1 MTMRKPNIFLKFELF
16 SQMLNCCK
24 TLGKAKVHDLLY
36 YPCIHCLFATM
47 VCLFDRNQLLSCEVR
62 KVYGAWLVIDAFLPS
77 GNFIKAR
84 TPLLLHTYTSMC
96 APLYCHLC
104 AHLSTAG
111 WYCKQP
117 NTMCLGCIDCT
128 WTFLPLGPFRSTTQ
142 CMVFPKHCW
151 AFSASY
157 F

>member
-1 MTMRKPNIFLKFELF
+1 
-16 SQMLNCCK
+16 MLNCCK
-24 TLGKAKVHDLLY
+24 TLVKTKAHELLY
-36 YPCIHCLFATM
+36 YPCTI

-84 TPLLLHTYTSMC
+84 TPLLLHTYTCMC
-96 APLYCHLC
+96 APLYCHLR

-142 CMVFPKHCW
+142 CMVSPNHCW
-151 AFSASY
+151 AF
-157 F
+157 